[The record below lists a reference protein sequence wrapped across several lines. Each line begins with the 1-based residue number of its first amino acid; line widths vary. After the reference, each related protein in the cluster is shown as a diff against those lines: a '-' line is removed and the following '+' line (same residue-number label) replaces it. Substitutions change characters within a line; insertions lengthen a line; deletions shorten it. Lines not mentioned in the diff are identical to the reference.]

1 MVPERQVHKGQWVE
15 FMREKAAADEL
26 SAEQRQQLQAQ
37 AADEAAA
44 ARQERAE
51 RLRRGSLWLAA
62 VILMGLLVGLMIGR
76 VVKGVPNLASVRPTV
91 QAAVAAR
98 VIEVRSQ
105 HDGSGL
111 ELQVLL
117 DRPVAYR
124 RSEESGAVS
133 LRLPGAQL
141 EGAARRGRVQA
152 GGRSL
157 SWRVESRGADV
168 QVLLVGL
175 GPRVEVRER
184 LEAAGERWLLRI
196 EVPLAPPAAVAAPSA
211 K

>member
-1 MVPERQVHKGQWVE
+1 MGFTQ
-15 FMREKAAADEL
+15 EKAAADEL
-26 SAEQRQQLQAQ
+26 SAEQRRQLQVQ

-44 ARQERAE
+44 ARQERVE
-51 RLRRGSLWLAA
+51 RLRRGSIWLAA

-91 QAAVAAR
+91 QAVAGAR
-98 VIEVRSQ
+98 VLEVRPQ
-105 HDGSGL
+105 HDGRGL
-111 ELQVLL
+111 VLQILL
-117 DRPVAYR
+117 DRPLSYR

-141 EGAARRGRVQA
+141 VGAAQRGRVQA
-152 GGRSL
+152 HGRSL

-175 GPRVEVRER
+175 GERLEVRER

-196 EVPLAPPAAVAAPSA
+196 EVPAAASSVPAAVASPPA

>member
-1 MVPERQVHKGQWVE
+1 MGFTQ
-15 FMREKAAADEL
+15 EKAAADEL
-26 SAEQRQQLQAQ
+26 SAEQRRQLQVQ

-44 ARQERAE
+44 ARQERVE
-51 RLRRGSLWLAA
+51 RLRRGSIWLAA

-91 QAAVAAR
+91 QAVAAAR
-98 VIEVRSQ
+98 VLEVRPQ
-105 HDGSGL
+105 HDGRGL
-111 ELQVLL
+111 VLQILL
-117 DRPVAYR
+117 DRPLSYR

-141 EGAARRGRVQA
+141 VGAAQRGRVQVH
-152 GGRSL
+152 GRSL

-175 GPRVEVRER
+175 GERLEVRER

-196 EVPLAPPAAVAAPSA
+196 EVPAAAASVPAAVASPPA